1 MTENDTIC
9 AISTPAGCGGIA
21 VVRVS
26 GPQAVETVGQIWSGK
41 DLAKTAAR
49 RATLGDIV
57 DRQSGETVD
66 TALAMV
72 MRGPHSFT
80 GEDTVELS
88 VHGSTWIQR
97 ETLRLLIDAGCR
109 LAQPGEFTRRA
120 FANGKMDLAEA
131 EAVADVIASTT
142 RESHRIAA
150 QQMRGDISR
159 RLGELRAQLVDLSA
173 LLELE
178 LDFSEED
185 VEFASRARLLEI
197 AGNVKSEVDRLAAS
211 FTTGKAIKEGVPV
224 AIVGNPNAGKSTLI
238 NALLE
243 EDRAIVS
250 DIPGTTRDTIEDT
263 MQIGGIEFRLVD
275 TAGIRATDDAIEALG
290 IERSVKALRR
300 ARIAIAVVD
309 TTAPLDQTIA
319 IMRRIEHER
328 EADTAVIAALNKSDA
343 SAIGECGMRPLPETS
358 DVIAD
363 GKTMRLA
370 HTFASADA
378 GNGFSAIEAH
388 RKAVAEITPEASVV
402 EISALTGT
410 GIDLLHQCL
419 LELTDIPAANDIV
432 ISNARHYE
440 ALVQASASIDR
451 VIAGLT
457 ADLPGVLIAE
467 DLRQTLHHLG
477 EITGQIT
484 TPEILSIIFSRFCV
498 GK

>member
-1 MTENDTIC
+1 MTENNTIC

-26 GPQAVETVGQIWSGK
+26 GPQAVEAVGQIWRGK

-49 RATLGDIV
+49 QATLGDIV

-211 FTTGKAIKEGVPV
+211 FSTGQAIREGVPV

-263 MQIGGIEFRLVD
+263 MQIGGIEFRLID

-309 TTAPLDQTIA
+309 TTAPPDRTIA
-319 IMRRIEHER
+319 IMRRVEQER
-328 EADTAVIAALNKSDA
+328 EAGTAVIAALNKSDA
-343 SAIGECGMRPLPETS
+343 AGPGEGGMRPSPEAS
-358 DVIAD
+358 DEIDDSNA
-363 GKTMRLA
+363 MRPA
-370 HTFASADA
+370 HAFASAEA
-378 GNGFSAIEAH
+378 RNAVCAIESH
-388 RKAVAEITPEASVV
+388 RKAVAGIAPEAAVV
-402 EISALTGT
+402 EISALRCT
-410 GIDLLHQCL
+410 GIDLLRQRL
-419 LELTDIPAANDIV
+419 LDLTDIPATNDV
-432 ISNARHYE
+432 VVSNARHYE
-440 ALVQASASIDR
+440 ALAQASASIDR

-457 ADLPGVLIAE
+457 ADLSGVLIAE

-484 TPEILSIIFSRFCV
+484 TPEILSTIFSRFCV